1 MKNKTCGIYLITE
14 KATGKMYVGLAKRR
28 DGIEGRW
35 YDHKKRFPQDLFTY
49 EILLP
54 CPPGTTREE
63 LSNLEKFYIRELDC
77 VEPNGFNKTSGG
89 CGKTELS
96 EEQKAKRRGRVHSKK
111 TRDKMSATR
120 KGRAPHNKG
129 KPMSEETKAKQS
141 AAQKGKSKNKGRV
154 CSEEERAKRSA
165 ALKGR
170 VCSEETRAKI
180 SAALKRRVS
189 PPKRNPLSEETKAKL
204 SAARK
209 AVAARKRAAKAA
221 AVAALEA
228 LLTAEI
234 ISTSE

>member
-35 YDHKKRFPQDLFTY
+35 YDHKKRFPQDLFSY

-111 TRDKMSATR
+111 TRDK
-120 KGRAPHNKG
+120 
-129 KPMSEETKAKQS
+129 
-141 AAQKGKSKNKGRV
+141 
-154 CSEEERAKRSA
+154 RSA

-180 SAALKRRVS
+180 SAAAKRRVS

-204 SAARK
+204 SEARK